1 MSREVVALTSQVPSH
16 SINLSRPRPRAQSN
30 DTHDAY
36 ENFTT
41 SLQQRQQQAH
51 AYLHATQDISR
62 PSSSSGSVPH
72 TLRRTPRFDEPRR
85 ARQRSASLDSLTRA
99 QGDPSAGAEPAS
111 PSRRATSAHP
121 QGRTPHPALRI
132 SRRTASAIL
141 YALEEAIRT
150 PYPFTPDL
158 VEENAQMSDLGGGG
172 NGRGS
177 NGGAR
182 AAAGPVP
189 VPQSST
195 GGLRTPR
202 DIMKDR
208 EAREAR
214 RLAEAEQVQAQARR
228 QQEEERR
235 RSAERR
241 AAAAGVAGSTRDSG
255 GSQRRSQAS
264 AGAPPQQTPARQGE
278 RLSGGGRPA
287 SGTQQVDPSLVIGQS
302 QSEPRVSSSRTR
314 GATVSQAQPQPRV
327 ATEPATARRSQPT
340 QPGLRPVSAA
350 ASTTQAAAG
359 SSAVPQRDGGAE
371 QPQQRSN
378 VSSFPHAF
386 ERWEQLSSHW
396 EGLTSYWLHK
406 LESNQS
412 EIGRNIPS
420 ASAMSRQITDLSA
433 AGANL
438 FHAVVELQRL
448 RASSERKF
456 QRWFFETRTEQERAR
471 ELQGE
476 LEQLLQ
482 AERAGRIEAE
492 ASRTRAEQ
500 EKRNAERMVG
510 EMRRELA
517 ISKDEARRAWEE
529 LGRREQEERDR
540 TTSLREGMPT
550 VVGGVQV
557 VPMHTGAGLS
567 RQDSESQRPTT
578 REGAQYPAAPSAG
591 QGQDPPYYEEGQSPT
606 DTDPFTE
613 SGHRGPGP
621 VLHHEPDMPSLAAG
635 TYQPYPLGS
644 TPATTSASVQT
655 AIPPAQQQQSE
666 DQPYVPQQPTRAAP
680 IPTAVQ
686 QAIPSSQQQPPM
698 SQAAGQPTF
707 YQQPPEQTFLHSRES
722 STSAPGPEQPATS
735 QPQELRS
742 EPSYVSTTS
751 EGETEEEIDS
761 SGNLRRDAQG
771 RPIVFH
777 PSVTR
782 RQGARSEESDDYD
795 VEADVAREHE
805 LAARYGASPQRL
817 VPATSAEAMAGYPV
831 SSGAAGTQAGPG
843 YSYGSRPSYSGEGYS
858 GWEAVQ
864 TTRHHHPTRL
874 SDVLEE
880 DERSRTTGD

>member
-1 MSREVVALTSQVPSH
+1 
-16 SINLSRPRPRAQSN
+16 
-30 DTHDAY
+30 
-36 ENFTT
+36 
-41 SLQQRQQQAH
+41 
-51 AYLHATQDISR
+51 
-62 PSSSSGSVPH
+62 
-72 TLRRTPRFDEPRR
+72 
-85 ARQRSASLDSLTRA
+85 
-99 QGDPSAGAEPAS
+99 
-111 PSRRATSAHP
+111 
-121 QGRTPHPALRI
+121 
-132 SRRTASAIL
+132 
-141 YALEEAIRT
+141 
-150 PYPFTPDL
+150 
-158 VEENAQMSDLGGGG
+158 
-172 NGRGS
+172 
-177 NGGAR
+177 
-182 AAAGPVP
+182 
-189 VPQSST
+189 
-195 GGLRTPR
+195 
-202 DIMKDR
+202 
-208 EAREAR
+208 
-214 RLAEAEQVQAQARR
+214 
-228 QQEEERR
+228 
-235 RSAERR
+235 
-241 AAAAGVAGSTRDSG
+241 
-255 GSQRRSQAS
+255 
-264 AGAPPQQTPARQGE
+264 
-278 RLSGGGRPA
+278 
-287 SGTQQVDPSLVIGQS
+287 
-302 QSEPRVSSSRTR
+302 
-314 GATVSQAQPQPRV
+314 
-327 ATEPATARRSQPT
+327 
-340 QPGLRPVSAA
+340 
-350 ASTTQAAAG
+350 
-359 SSAVPQRDGGAE
+359 
-371 QPQQRSN
+371 
-378 VSSFPHAF
+378 
-386 ERWEQLSSHW
+386 
-396 EGLTSYWLHK
+396 
-406 LESNQS
+406 
-412 EIGRNIPS
+412 
-420 ASAMSRQITDLSA
+420 MSRQITDLSA

-635 TYQPYPLGS
+635 THS
-644 TPATTSASVQT
+644 TGAATAIGRPTICATTTYPRRTDPHRSAASDSVKPTT
-655 AIPPAQQQQSE
+655 AT
-666 DQPYVPQQPTRAAP
+666 DVPSGGAAD
-680 IPTAVQ
+680 
-686 QAIPSSQQQPPM
+686 
-698 SQAAGQPTF
+698 F